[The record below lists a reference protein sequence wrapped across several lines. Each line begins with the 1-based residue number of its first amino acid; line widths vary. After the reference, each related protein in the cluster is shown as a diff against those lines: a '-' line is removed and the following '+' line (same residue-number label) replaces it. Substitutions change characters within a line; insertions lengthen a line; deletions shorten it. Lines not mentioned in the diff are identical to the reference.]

1 MSDLISRSALLEELN
16 DTKYAWQDYDA
27 VEGALRNIPAVDAAE
42 VVKCRDC
49 FYWMKAKVNRNGNLV
64 CPKSGMEIL
73 ATDYCSKA
81 EKRKCHY
88 DK

>member
-16 DTKYAWQDYDA
+16 DSKYAWQDYDA

-49 FYWMKAKVNRNGNLV
+49 FYWMKAKVNRSGGLV